1 MKAKIYRGTKEIGG
15 ICVEIVANNGK
26 VLWIDLG
33 APLNHTNP
41 DISYRNNKVDAL
53 LISHP
58 HQDHFGLMESIG
70 EKVPVYIGQ
79 ASEDLIKA
87 TKRFLG
93 VDPQKCNFKRI
104 TPWKEENILDTFKVY
119 PYLVDHS
126 SPEAF
131 AFLVKVDEKR
141 IFYSGD
147 FRSTGRKGFLYD
159 RMVSRPPED
168 IDLLLIEGT
177 MIERGNPEFLDE
189 SAVEK
194 KITEIVANQK
204 NSTFVISSA
213 QNIDRFCSVF
223 NACRKSNRMLIID
236 VYMAFVLEMVKKL
249 SDRLPTIDAYNVLVY
264 NSKSQMDKLTEDEF
278 VDFKTRVH
286 DKAVHNGI
294 FVKPEKFVYFV
305 RCPNEKLIQEILKNN
320 TNIISLVY
328 SQWKGYLQDENKTY
342 CTPIINKLLDQK
354 NVNFTYAHTSGHAP
368 VEELIELAKAID
380 PMKIVPIH
388 TENPAKMKLEFEV
401 AGLTNVEVWD
411 DGLEY
416 SL

>member
-15 ICVEIVANNGK
+15 TCVEITADNGK

-33 APLNHTNP
+33 APLNLTNP
-41 DISYRNNKVDAL
+41 DISYRNNRVDAL

-58 HQDHFGLMESIG
+58 HADHFGLMESVG
-70 EKVPVYIGQ
+70 SEVPVYIGQ
-79 ASEDLIKA
+79 VSEDLIKA

-93 VDPQKCNFKRI
+93 VDPPKCNFKRL

-131 AFLVKVDEKR
+131 AFLIKVDVKR

-159 RMVSRPPED
+159 KMVNRHPEN
-168 IDLLLIEGT
+168 IDLLLLEGT

-189 SAVEK
+189 GAVER

-223 NACRKSNRMLIID
+223 NACRKANKMLIID

-249 SDRLPTIDAYNVLVY
+249 SDKLPTIDAYNVLVY
-264 NSKSQMDKLTEDEF
+264 SSKSQMDKLPEDEF
-278 VDFKTRVH
+278 LNFKTRIQ
-286 DKAVHNGI
+286 DKAAHNGR
-294 FVKPEKFVYFV
+294 FSKPEKFVYFV
-305 RCPNEKLIQEILKNN
+305 RCPNEKLIEKIKSEKKV
-320 TNIISLVY
+320 IDLVY
-328 SQWKGYLQDENKTY
+328 SQWNGYLEEKHKTY
-342 CTPIINKLLDQK
+342 YTDIINRLHARKDII
-354 NVNFTYAHTSGHAP
+354 NFTYAHTSGHAP
-368 VEELIELAKAID
+368 TEELIELTGAIK
-380 PMKIVPIH
+380 PKKIVPIH
-388 TENPAKMKLEFEV
+388 TENPEKMKMEFAS
-401 AGLTNVEVWD
+401 AGLTNVELWD
-411 DGLEY
+411 DGKEY